1 MIISYPEEVERRAAL
16 RTTHF
21 ATSLTQQYSTA
32 NVTYKFF
39 MALRTEEPLYKTSLR
54 EQEQYKD
61 MVICSNL
68 SYFSAEKKS
77 NMGAKR
83 FAALEWA
90 VSQSH
95 KVDWVATIDSDSFLD
110 IDKALKRMVKNGLCL
125 HGEQRKVLWSRMI
138 ETNDATARYFR
149 TEMGGK
155 LFKYPAGMGYF
166 IR

>member
-110 IDKALKRMVKNGLCL
+110 IDKALKRMVKHGLCL

-138 ETNDATARYFR
+138 ETNDATARYFK